1 MRRAAAWFLALGLVG
16 GLLSAAPPAGGQ
28 SPTITLSFDDGGSP
42 PSAVTGVAEE
52 GGAQTVRVVATASA
66 QTSAQ
71 VEVTVTIAAGTAA
84 VADYEVSATSTT
96 VTIAS
101 GDMSGESAALQVT
114 PVNDA
119 IVEGDETITVSATA
133 SGYTIDNVNLLI
145 FDDDNDEI
153 LLSVSKDAVEEG
165 DAEDITVTARFAG
178 SPSVLTSATAVTVT
192 LAAADSNGATPD
204 TDFTATGT
212 GVNNNEFTISI
223 PAGNR
228 GASRLVSLAA
238 TSDFD
243 NSEGPEAVAVSGS
256 ATVTGSS
263 ATVTGT
269 RVVISDPGELI
280 TLGFEDGRGSEVTEV
295 DEDGGAQTVRVTASI
310 TSAPAADTTVVVY
323 VGAAGGS
330 AFLGAG
336 GDYTRGARTTNV
348 TIRAGATSG
357 GADVTITPL
366 SDRITED
373 DETIRFT
380 GIAAGYTVRSASLQI
395 ADGDRTILFSAPE
408 VDLREERVR
417 VARIGGGIRADLG
430 SGDSRDSFVSSTSST
445 YSNVMRPRIMW
456 RNGTA
461 RQGGVGADY
470 QSTIDR
476 FHRFIKLDAHS
487 ISSTGSVDSQDR
499 GGTFGS
505 VSVNKGWSTNTVAN
519 GNKTYELDFVDLP
532 AGFKS
537 LPKGYVIYDNESVVT
552 LSVDTNSGEDGD
564 QSTLEEGASGS
575 GVGVSASFPSGATS
589 SSISSDTTVTL
600 SAAGE
605 DNPRP
610 GRAGDA
616 DLTYAPSSANTIT
629 FQARSLAA
637 SGTAMLSG
645 LSVVDDSVVEG
656 PETFTVGG
664 SSNLNLATVRAD
676 TITIVDDDA
685 DITLS
690 VSPAGA
696 AEGAG
701 AVDMTVTARF
711 AGSSSVL
718 TSATEVTVTLAA
730 AATGGAA
737 PGTDFTVA
745 GDGVMNN
752 NQFTVSIPAGMTE
765 GSKTVQ
771 VTAATDS
778 DNTEGLET
786 VEVSGSATV
795 GSAVDVT
802 DAEFF
807 VADPGSAVSLSF
819 TDAQGGAVTGVDERG
834 GAQTVRVAASV
845 PSGSEPASD
854 VAVTVNVGAGGGT
867 ADAESCQGSGGGRV
881 CTGDYASGAETVTI
895 TIPNGQRSGT
905 ADVTITPR
913 VDGVAEG
920 AETVRFTGTAA
931 GYVVTGADLEIT
943 EAIEITASPALLVEQ
958 AAAHTITVTAGFA
971 GAARSVLGSDT
982 TVNIAVSTG
991 DANGASLAT
1000 SCPSASDDACTNSST
1015 FNIIIP
1021 AGQTSAAGTFDVNAR
1036 ADMDAESVETLK
1048 VTGTAAGGAISDSET
1063 LRIADDVIG
1072 VELLDQGGAALT
1084 SVGEG
1089 DGSASVR
1096 VRVTMPAASAS
1107 RRVVGLNIRGG
1118 SATADADNA
1127 FTIREDYR
1135 VSGLTAPTGTPS
1147 GHALGVEVAAN
1158 AMQGTQTFTIT
1169 VNDDNVDEEDETI
1182 RITGGDVGGIPI
1194 STAGLS
1200 ITDNDDAPA
1209 NIDLAVT
1216 LEDSQGRQLDA
1227 VQEDGGT
1234 TVVRVRASY
1243 QGTTVS
1249 DEEVNIPI
1257 TVGGSAMREAT
1268 SGADYQAVGG
1278 VEVAIGEY
1286 ASSGE
1291 TTFNLVI
1298 GPNEDDATAE
1308 GPETVTITGS
1318 ATGFTVGDASFTI
1331 IDDDSMI
1338 TLTLPAL
1345 SSLEEGTEAT
1355 AVAVRASYPAGV
1367 SLSAEQTM
1375 QISVDEGTASSSSDY
1390 LTTLPSPSQIAIS
1403 AGQNSGTGTFTLALD
1418 GPRDDDISEEDETL
1432 TVSGVLEGFNVL
1444 PATFTIADDDDP
1456 PIGIS
1461 MSASPLRP
1469 AEGSTAQVTV
1479 RFTESTALSSAT
1491 RVTITRAG
1499 RAGSSDYNAPRTVT
1513 IPAGATQIRFPVSIT
1528 NDSVQE
1534 PDETIILTAR
1544 TDYGEAS
1551 LTLTIPAND
1560 EPQPGGGGGGGG
1572 PTGGGGGGGPTGG
1585 GGGGGPTGGG
1595 GGGGPTGGG
1604 GAPPPVGPVTPPP
1617 PAEPACQ
1624 GRFCDEDGSVH
1635 EANIERIAGWEIT
1648 LGCDAQD
1655 STKYCPSAQITRRQM
1670 AAFLYRA
1677 VSQRWTIQT
1686 PEGVEISDVPADA
1699 WYRSFADWVVSVGA
1713 FAAPE
1718 GVFNPGGVVTRADM
1732 AVMMIAAFPHLD
1744 AVEEAEGLFND
1755 VAGVDPAVV
1764 RAVEGMYQTGVTRGC
1779 TAAPLNYCPDQPV
1792 TRAQMASFFVRAI
1805 DLVPAA
1811 DNPG

>member
-28 SPTITLSFDDGGSP
+28 SPTITLSIDDGGSP

-145 FDDDNDEI
+145 FDDDDDEI

-228 GASRLVSLAA
+228 GASTTISLAA
-238 TSDFD
+238 MSDSD

-256 ATVTGSS
+256 ATVAGST

-323 VGAAGGS
+323 VGAAGSS
-330 AFLGAG
+330 ALLGAG

-380 GIAAGYTVRSASLQI
+380 GIAAGYTVSSASLQI
-395 ADGDRTILFSAPE
+395 ADGDRTILFSAP
-408 VDLREERVR
+408 DATFREERVTT
-417 VARIGGGIRADLG
+417 ARIESGIRADLG

-461 RQGGVGADY
+461 RQGGLGADY
-470 QSTIDR
+470 QSSIDR

-487 ISSTGSVDSQDR
+487 ISATGAVDSQDR
-499 GGTFGS
+499 GGSTFGS
-505 VSVNKGWSTNTVAN
+505 VAVIRGWVTNTVAN
-519 GNKTYELDFVDLP
+519 GNKTFELDFVDLP

-564 QSTLEEGASGS
+564 QDTLEEGASGS
-575 GVGVSASFPSGATS
+575 GVGVSAGFPSGATG

-605 DNPRP
+605 ANPRA
-610 GRAGDA
+610 GQAGDA

-718 TSATEVTVTLAA
+718 TSATEVTVTLAE

-752 NQFTVSIPAGMTE
+752 NQFAVSIPAGMTE

-771 VTAATDS
+771 VTAVADS

-802 DAEFF
+802 DAVFF
-807 VADPGSAVSLSF
+807 IADPGSAVSLSF

-867 ADAESCQGSGGGRV
+867 ADAESCQGSGGGRM
-881 CTGDYASGAETVTI
+881 CTGDYASGAETVTV

-971 GAARSVLGSDT
+971 GAASSVLGSDT
-982 TVNIAVSTG
+982 TVNVAVSTG

-1000 SCPSASDDACTNSST
+1000 SCPSSSADACTNTST

-1021 AGQTSAAGTFDVNAR
+1021 AGQTSAAGTFEVIVR
-1036 ADMDAESVETLK
+1036 EDMDAESVETLK
-1048 VTGTAAGGAISDSET
+1048 VAGTAAGGAISDSET
-1063 LRIADDVIG
+1063 LRLADGVIG

-1096 VRVTMPAASAS
+1096 VRVTMPAVSAS
-1107 RRVVGLNIRGG
+1107 RRVVGLNIRDG
-1118 SATADADNA
+1118 SATADVNNA

-1158 AMQGTQTFTIT
+1158 AMQGTHTFTIT
-1169 VNDDNVDEEDETI
+1169 VNDDNVDEEGETI
-1182 RITGGDVGGIPI
+1182 RITGGDVDGLPV
-1194 STAGLS
+1194 SAASLS
-1200 ITDNDDAPA
+1200 ITDNDVTPA

-1216 LEDSQGRQLDA
+1216 LEDSQGRRLDA

-1257 TVGGSAMREAT
+1257 TVGGSAMGEAT
-1268 SGADYQAVGG
+1268 SGTDYQA
-1278 VEVAIGEY
+1278 EA
-1286 ASSGE
+1286 ASRWQSVNTHLAGKQ
-1291 TTFNLVI
+1291 LLI
-1298 GPNEDDATAE
+1298 
-1308 GPETVTITGS
+1308 
-1318 ATGFTVGDASFTI
+1318 
-1331 IDDDSMI
+1331 
-1338 TLTLPAL
+1338 L
-1345 SSLEEGTEAT
+1345 S
-1355 AVAVRASYPAGV
+1355 
-1367 SLSAEQTM
+1367 
-1375 QISVDEGTASSSSDY
+1375 
-1390 LTTLPSPSQIAIS
+1390 
-1403 AGQNSGTGTFTLALD
+1403 
-1418 GPRDDDISEEDETL
+1418 
-1432 TVSGVLEGFNVL
+1432 
-1444 PATFTIADDDDP
+1444 
-1456 PIGIS
+1456 
-1461 MSASPLRP
+1461 
-1469 AEGSTAQVTV
+1469 
-1479 RFTESTALSSAT
+1479 
-1491 RVTITRAG
+1491 
-1499 RAGSSDYNAPRTVT
+1499 
-1513 IPAGATQIRFPVSIT
+1513 
-1528 NDSVQE
+1528 
-1534 PDETIILTAR
+1534 
-1544 TDYGEAS
+1544 
-1551 LTLTIPAND
+1551 
-1560 EPQPGGGGGGGG
+1560 
-1572 PTGGGGGGGPTGG
+1572 
-1585 GGGGGPTGGG
+1585 
-1595 GGGGPTGGG
+1595 
-1604 GAPPPVGPVTPPP
+1604 
-1617 PAEPACQ
+1617 
-1624 GRFCDEDGSVH
+1624 
-1635 EANIERIAGWEIT
+1635 
-1648 LGCDAQD
+1648 
-1655 STKYCPSAQITRRQM
+1655 
-1670 AAFLYRA
+1670 
-1677 VSQRWTIQT
+1677 
-1686 PEGVEISDVPADA
+1686 
-1699 WYRSFADWVVSVGA
+1699 
-1713 FAAPE
+1713 
-1718 GVFNPGGVVTRADM
+1718 
-1732 AVMMIAAFPHLD
+1732 
-1744 AVEEAEGLFND
+1744 
-1755 VAGVDPAVV
+1755 
-1764 RAVEGMYQTGVTRGC
+1764 
-1779 TAAPLNYCPDQPV
+1779 
-1792 TRAQMASFFVRAI
+1792 
-1805 DLVPAA
+1805 
-1811 DNPG
+1811 